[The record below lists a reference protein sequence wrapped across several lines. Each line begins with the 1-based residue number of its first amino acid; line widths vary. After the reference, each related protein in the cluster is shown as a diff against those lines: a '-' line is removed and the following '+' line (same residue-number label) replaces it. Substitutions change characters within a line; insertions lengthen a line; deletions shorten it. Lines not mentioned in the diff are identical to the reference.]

1 MSISEHFQAEK
12 MSGRKK
18 KNKNKLLERKP
29 RYVLGKEQKYYRER
43 SEESD
48 EDDKAG

>member
-1 MSISEHFQAEK
+1 

-18 KNKNKLLERKP
+18 KNKNKLLERRP
-29 RYVLGKEQKYYRER
+29 RRVLKEQKHYRETG
-43 SEESD
+43 EESD